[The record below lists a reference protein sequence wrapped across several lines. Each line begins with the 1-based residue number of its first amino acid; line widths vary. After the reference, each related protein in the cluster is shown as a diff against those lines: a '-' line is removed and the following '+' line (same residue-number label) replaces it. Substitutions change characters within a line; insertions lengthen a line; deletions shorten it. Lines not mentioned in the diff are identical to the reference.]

1 VHPCALLRTEDI
13 EAAAGWAPQS
23 AKPET
28 HGRTAT
34 CTYHHA
40 QGTRVHT
47 VALVVGPSTR
57 RLASSAEMAD
67 WRSQQLKRHPDIKV
81 VIKPVEGL
89 GVPAISSQVEGTET
103 PTVEAYA
110 KGVLLSLAG
119 PSLEVSKTLAAKAI
133 ARLP

>member
-1 VHPCALLRTEDI
+1 
-13 EAAAGWAPQS
+13 
-23 AKPET
+23 
-28 HGRTAT
+28 
-34 CTYHHA
+34 
-40 QGTRVHT
+40 
-47 VALVVGPSTR
+47 
-57 RLASSAEMAD
+57 MAD

-103 PTVEAYA
+103 PTLEAYA
-110 KGVLLSLAG
+110 KGKLLSLAG